1 MSAGHIIV
9 RFEICKIPLQL
20 FHHYHQHFC
29 KTRLKQLFNSLS
41 EHNMLCMEKPVF
53 IHLLNIFDLGC
64 ILSPFGDLLEMKMET
79 HEILPPPSS
88 LARPLTPTIQLL
100 EDSQCLGFLSLI

>member
-9 RFEICKIPLQL
+9 RFEICKIPLQP

-29 KTRLKQLFNSLS
+29 KTKLFDSLS
-41 EHNMLCMEKPVF
+41 EHKMFCMEKLVF

-64 ILSPFGDLLEMKMET
+64 ILSPFGDLLEVKMET

-88 LARPLTPTIQLL
+88 LARSLTPTIQLL